1 MIQIIPAVD
10 LIGGRCVR
18 LSQGDYA
25 RQTTYGDD
33 PADMVRRFA
42 DHGLTRIHVVD
53 LDGAKASAPCN
64 LPTLERMAAVDGV
77 QIEWGGGLKG
87 DEALRDA
94 FNAGATW
101 AVVGSLAA
109 RQPEVF
115 AGWISRFGP
124 ERMVLG
130 ADVREGKVSVAGWLE
145 DLDLTIDDLV
155 RRFLPCG
162 LSQAIC
168 TDISRDGMLQ
178 GPSTELYTRL
188 QEAFPTVDFCVS
200 GGISSLQDI
209 CRLQELGLRRVIV
222 GKALYEGRVTLAECE
237 AFLQQKN

>member
-145 DLDLTIDDLV
+145 DLDLSIEQLTDQL
-155 RRFLPCG
+155 LPYG
-162 LSQAIC
+162 LRQVIC

-178 GPSTELYTRL
+178 GPNAQLYTAL
-188 QEAFPTVDFCVS
+188 QVRYPKVDFCVS
-200 GGISSLQDI
+200 GGVGSLDDI
-209 CRLQELGLRRVIV
+209 VQLDTLGLRRVIV
-222 GKALYEGRVTLAECE
+222 GKALYEGRIDLRELVKL
-237 AFLQQKN
+237 FS